1 MPLTNKRF
9 KNILVTTDFSDTSTN
24 AVNRALQIAKAHD
37 ASVTLV
43 HVIEKDLFSKI
54 LGKIIPR
61 DIIRSSEAHAKREL
75 EGALV
80 HFKKQY
86 PHINYA
92 IITKGK
98 PALKILQFAKE
109 NKADLIVIGA
119 HGRYSMSDSFVGT
132 TAEYIAEHTPIPT
145 LVVKKPSGRPYK
157 KILVLID
164 FSTASKKV
172 LKYGIHLF
180 SQAKVRL
187 LHVGDYEFDYLLR
200 REAIAQNI
208 TKAKLQK
215 LRKAI
220 ILYLEVKMDK
230 FIKPYHPHIAK
241 KSYDIL
247 LGYPGPT
254 IINEANN
261 LNTDLIIMGTKSHGK
276 HQHMFMGSVANRILI
291 DANKDVL
298 LMPPTTK

>member
-1 MPLTNKRF
+1 MTLIEKRF
-9 KNILVTTDFSDTSTN
+9 KKILVTTDFSATSAT
-24 AVNRALQIAKAHD
+24 AIERAIQIAKSHGATI
-37 ASVTLV
+37 TLL

-54 LGKIIPR
+54 IGKIIPR
-61 DIIRSSEAHAKREL
+61 DIIPSSEAHAKQEL
-75 EGALV
+75 ESALIRY
-80 HFKKQY
+80 KKLY
-86 PHINYA
+86 LHIDYA
-92 IITKGK
+92 VISKGK

-109 NKADLIVIGA
+109 YKFDLIVIGA
-119 HGRYSMSDSFVGT
+119 HGRYSMSDTFVGT
-132 TAEYIAEHTPIPT
+132 TAEYIAEHTLIPA
-145 LVVKKPSGRPYK
+145 LVVKNTTARPYK

-164 FSTASKKV
+164 FSAASKKV

-180 SQAKVRL
+180 SNTKIRL

-200 REAIAQNI
+200 RETIAQNI
-208 TKAKLQK
+208 SKAKLQK

-261 LNTDLIIMGTKSHGK
+261 LNTDLIIMGTKGHGK
-276 HQHMFMGSVANRILI
+276 QQHLFMGSVANRILI

-298 LMPPTTK
+298 LIPPTTK